1 MIVKILRVLKLLI
14 KWPRYKVRNNTFSL
28 LNTDIGPRTFL
39 RNTQIGMYSFIGRDC
54 VINHSQIGNY
64 TCIAD
69 GVQIG
74 GMEHPYWDY
83 SMSPKLSN
91 EYVFGKMTDI
101 GHDVW
106 IAAGCII
113 KQGVTIGN
121 GAVIGANSFVTKDVP
136 PYAIVFGTPAKVHKY
151 RFDETLIK
159 KIQESE
165 YWNYSPKKAKAILNE
180 LRIQMHE

>member
-1 MIVKILRVLKLLI
+1 M
-14 KWPRYKVRNNTFSL
+14 
-28 LNTDIGPRTFL
+28 
-39 RNTQIGMYSFIGRDC
+39 RNTTVSDYCFVGSYCDISFTNVGR
-54 VINHSQIGNY
+54 Y
-64 TCIAD
+64 TCIAND
-69 GVQIG
+69 VVIG
-74 GMEHPYWDY
+74 GMEHPYWDF
-83 SMSPKLSN
+83 SISPKLSK
-91 EYVFGKMTDI
+91 EYVYGKKTEI

-106 IAAGCII
+106 IASGCII
-113 KQGVTIGN
+113 KQGVKIGH

>member
-14 KWPRYKVRNNTFSL
+14 KWPRYKVRNNTFPL

-91 EYVFGKMTDI
+91 EYVFGQMTDI

-136 PYAIVFGTPAKVHKY
+136 PYAIVFGTPAKVYKFRFQTDVINKIVISKY
-151 RFDETLIK
+151 WELPP
-159 KIQESE
+159 Q
-165 YWNYSPKKAKAILNE
+165 KAKLVLQKIKEESNE
-180 LRIQMHE
+180 